1 MLKEFISVL
10 IRKLFQSYVD
20 ESAKN
25 WKIFFF
31 FFIIKATRASNDPLM
46 LIQRNK
52 NMIKRNVNNIY
63 TEDVKVR

>member
-1 MLKEFISVL
+1 MWMNLRRIGKFS
-10 IRKLFQSYVD
+10 
-20 ESAKN
+20 
-25 WKIFFF
+25 FF
-31 FFIIKATRASNDPLM
+31 FFITKATRASNDPLM